1 MGVQVLRVRRAIPGL
16 AEEGDL
22 VRVDSDNHTVLLMR
36 ELADAALARILSGV
50 MAGELVAEEPAP
62 GARLSLMR

>member
-22 VRVDSDNHTVLLMR
+22 VRIDSDNHTVLLVR
-36 ELADAALARILSGV
+36 ELPDAVIARVLSGV
-50 MAGELVAEEPAP
+50 MTGELAADEPAP